1 MFRRISI
8 LSLMG
13 IIMLMSSVTA
23 LANVE
28 KNNQS
33 DLYYQVIYND
43 IVERSPMGP
52 EWSAWMAQTILYYS
66 GQYKMDPLLVTALF
80 HQESGFNMAARSRTG
95 AVGIAQLQ
103 PETAAGLG
111 FDPTDPA
118 QNIEG
123 GIKYLSAQLA
133 GFSQSGDWAPTYAI
147 AAYNA
152 GASAVGKYQGV
163 PPYSETQNHVN
174 RVAEIY
180 EQLEK
185 AMGY

>member
-1 MFRRISI
+1 MLGKVSI
-8 LSLMG
+8 VILVG
-13 IIMLMSSVTA
+13 IIMFTNSLTA

-28 KNNQS
+28 NNNQR

-43 IVERSPMGP
+43 IVQRSPMGP

-66 GQYKMDPLLVTALF
+66 GQYKLDPLLVTALF

-111 FDPTDPA
+111 FDPVDPT

-123 GIKYLSAQLA
+123 GIKYLGVQLA
-133 GFSQSGDWAPTYAI
+133 RFSQSGDWAPTYAI

-152 GASAVGKYQGV
+152 GPGAVAKYQGV
-163 PPYSETQNHVN
+163 PPYLETQNHVN
-174 RVAEIY
+174 RVAETY
-180 EQLEK
+180 KQLEK